1 MRSSLTTTRNGRST
15 VSDASITLSEGP
27 ISTLHIGFKGTMNAM
42 FLKDLADKTRR
53 GLRGRVELGKSGG
66 GIAYGYRAVKQFDAN
81 GERVRGDHEI
91 APGEALI
98 IKRIFEEYARGNK
111 SPKAIAA
118 HLNAENIPAPSGKA
132 WGQSTINGNRRRG
145 TGILNNELYIGALV
159 WNRQRFIKDPAT
171 GKRVTRLNPES
182 EWVRKDVP
190 ELRIIDQDLWEAAK
204 ARQKELDARQPGF
217 WERKR
222 PQYLLSGLLKCGECG
237 GGFSKINASRYGCSS
252 ARNKGEAV
260 CTNKRTI
267 TRDALEHA
275 VLGALQTH
283 LMQDELV
290 QVFCEEYTRHMN
302 ALKRQMDAARIS
314 QEKELSRLKGERE
327 NIIRAIKDGVPADL
341 VKDELEGVARRQ
353 EEIAANLKDLPKE
366 PRPLLHPSMARRYRE
381 EVRGLR
387 DALNDP
393 ARRGEAGELL
403 RALIEKVVL
412 TPKEDSEDLSIDL
425 YGDLA
430 GILEIAAHG
439 SDLQGDPM
447 QIARAKKNR
456 RGYVANDNH
465 HLGRSVQLVAGASP
479 RLRAFQRRENQSGN
493 FMFSGRVIRAH
504 PASGLASYRLVAR
517 RLPVLVGSL
526 VPRSTA
532 HQERLRVLPPP
543 LGSRTPDA
551 AAPRPPRVGG
561 VV

>member
-1 MRSSLTTTRNGRST
+1 
-15 VSDASITLSEGP
+15 
-27 ISTLHIGFKGTMNAM
+27 MNAM